1 MYFHLSDEQ
10 AAIQDAVRRTLADGW
25 PMERLHA
32 FADGDADFDT
42 ASWEALMAL
51 GIGGIALPEEHGGAG
66 LGLLDAAL
74 VCEVVGEAVAPGPVI
89 GQILTAMAIA
99 ASDNAEVLAQLPPLA
114 RGEAVATLA
123 MGSQLVQSANAATL
137 FLADAEDG
145 GLRLIE
151 AGDGVEIATVTAT
164 DRSRPVSRVTFAD
177 VKSHH
182 LCGGS
187 DPLAARIRD
196 AALVLIAA
204 DALGG
209 AQHVTDLSVAYA
221 KERGQF
227 GQPIG
232 RFQGLKH
239 QLAHMALDVEP
250 ARARW
255 CGMPPMPGTRSCP
268 MPRAPQRW
276 PRRICARSTPA
287 APAPRSPR
295 TAGSAILGNTVSTT
309 GSAARSMTGRGWAV
323 PRTIASAPQQWRV
336 GSVRRPDAAVDVR
349 ADEHRVV
356 DPAGGRL
363 LRRRGDRRVAGRHR
377 DSAG

>member
-250 ARARW
+250 ARALVWYAAYAWDAQLPDAPRAAAMAKAHL
-255 CGMPPMPGTRSCP
+255 CEVYTRST
-268 MPRAPQRW
+268 RAAIAAHGGIGYTW
-276 PRRICARSTPA
+276 EYGLNYWFRRSIHDRAWLGSPA
-287 APAPRSPR
+287 HHRERAAAM
-295 TAGSAILGNTVSTT
+295 AG
-309 GSAARSMTGRGWAV
+309 W
-323 PRTIASAPQQWRV
+323 
-336 GSVRRPDAAVDVR
+336 
-349 ADEHRVV
+349 
-356 DPAGGRL
+356 
-363 LRRRGDRRVAGRHR
+363 
-377 DSAG
+377 